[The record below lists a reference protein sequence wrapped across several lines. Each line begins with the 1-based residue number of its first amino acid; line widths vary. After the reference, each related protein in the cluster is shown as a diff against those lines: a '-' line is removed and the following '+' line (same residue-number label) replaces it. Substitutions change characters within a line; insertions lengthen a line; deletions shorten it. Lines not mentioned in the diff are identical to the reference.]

1 MNADL
6 NLLLDE
12 LERFGAANDAGIDR
26 ADPGRAQRMLNI
38 TRDTGEF
45 LAVLVRATRARDIL
59 EIGTS
64 NGYSTLWLADAVGTA
79 AGTDGGVVTTVEL
92 QAAKYA
98 MALENFARAGLRD
111 RIDAL
116 NADAGEVLRVAGD
129 AAYDFIFLDSDRAQY
144 EAWWP
149 EIRRVLRPRGLLVV
163 DNAVSHAHEMES
175 FVQAVKDDG
184 FHCSLVPVG
193 KGEFLA
199 TRGEA

>member
-1 MNADL
+1 MNAEL
-6 NLLLDE
+6 TLLLEE

-64 NGYSTLWLADAVGTA
+64 NGYSTLWLADAA
-79 AGTDGGVVTTVEL
+79 AADGEVTTVEL

-98 MALENFARAGLRD
+98 MALENFTRAGLRE

-129 AAYDFIFLDSDRAQY
+129 AAYDFIFLDSDRTQY
-144 EAWWP
+144 AAWWP

-163 DNAVSHAHEMES
+163 DNAVSHAHEMAS

-184 FHCSLVPVG
+184 FACSLVPVG

-199 TRGEA
+199 TRGEP

>member
-6 NLLLDE
+6 NLLLEE
-12 LERFGAANDAGIDR
+12 LERFGAENDDAVRRG
-26 ADPGRAQRMLNI
+26 DPGSVQRMLNI

-64 NGYSTLWLADAVGTA
+64 NGYSTLWLADA
-79 AGTDGGVVTTVEL
+79 AGMDGGKVTTVEA
-92 QAAKYA
+92 QDTKYA
-98 MALENFARAGLRD
+98 MALENFDRAGLRE

-116 NADAGEVLRVAGD
+116 NVDAGEVLRVAGD
-129 AAYDFIFLDSDRAQY
+129 AAYDLVFLDADRSQY
-144 EAWWP
+144 EGWWP

-163 DNAVSHAHEMES
+163 DNAVSHAEEMES
-175 FVQAVKDDG
+175 FMQAVLDDG
-184 FHCSLVPVG
+184 FACSLVPVG

-199 TRGEA
+199 TRE

>member
-1 MNADL
+1 MNAEL
-6 NLLLDE
+6 TLLLDE
-12 LERFGAANDAGIDR
+12 LERFGAENDAGIDR
-26 ADPGRAQRMLNI
+26 ADTARAQRMLNI

-64 NGYSTLWLADAVGTA
+64 NGYSTLWLADAA
-79 AGTDGGVVTTVEL
+79 AADGGEVTTVEL
-92 QAAKYA
+92 QAAKHA
-98 MALENFARAGLRD
+98 MALENFTRAGLRD

-129 AAYDFIFLDSDRAQY
+129 AAYDLVFLDSDRGRY
-144 EAWWP
+144 EGWWP

-163 DNAVSHAHEMES
+163 DNAVSHAHEMAA

-184 FHCSLVPVG
+184 FTCSLVPVG
-193 KGEFLA
+193 KGEFVA
-199 TRGEA
+199 TRA

>member
-6 NLLLDE
+6 TLLLDE
-12 LERFGAANDAGIDR
+12 LERFGAANDGGIAR
-26 ADPGRAQRMLNI
+26 GDPASAQRMLNI

-64 NGYSTLWLADAVGTA
+64 NGYSTLWLADAA
-79 AGTDGGVVTTVEL
+79 AADGGKVTTVEL
-92 QAAKYA
+92 HDTKYA
-98 MALENFARAGLRD
+98 MAQENFKRAGLDD

-129 AAYDFIFLDSDRAQY
+129 AAYDLVFLDSDRAQY
-144 EAWWP
+144 AGWWP
-149 EIRRVLRPRGLLVV
+149 EIRRVLRPRGMLVV
-163 DNAVSHAHEMES
+163 DNAVSHADEMAS
-175 FVQAVKDDG
+175 FIDAVKADG
-184 FHCSLVPVG
+184 FTCSLVPVG

-199 TRGEA
+199 TRG

>member
-6 NLLLDE
+6 NLLLEE
-12 LERFGAANDAGIDR
+12 LERFGAAHDEGVDR

-38 TRDTGEF
+38 TRDTGQF
-45 LAVLVRATRARDIL
+45 LAVLVRATRSRDIL

-64 NGYSTLWLADAVGTA
+64 NGYSALWLADAAGVG
-79 AGTDGGVVTTVEL
+79 GKVTTVEL

-98 MALENFARAGLRD
+98 MALENFTRAGLRD

-129 AAYDFIFLDSDRAQY
+129 AAYDLVFLDSDRTQY
-144 EAWWP
+144 DAWWP
-149 EIRRVLRPRGLLVV
+149 AIRRVLRPGGLLVV
-163 DNAVSHAHEMES
+163 DNAVSHAHEMAS
-175 FVQAVKDDG
+175 FVQAVEADG
-184 FHCSLVPVG
+184 FICSLVPVG

-199 TRGEA
+199 TRGAA

>member
-1 MNADL
+1 MNAEL
-6 NLLLDE
+6 NLLLEE

-64 NGYSTLWLADAVGTA
+64 NGYSTLWLADA
-79 AGTDGGVVTTVEL
+79 AGADGEVTTVEL
-92 QAAKYA
+92 QDARYA

-116 NADAGEVLRVAGD
+116 NADAGAVLRIGGD
-129 AAYDFIFLDSDRAQY
+129 AAYDLVFLDSDRSQY

-163 DNAVSHAHEMES
+163 DNAVSHAHEMAG

-184 FHCSLVPVG
+184 FLCSLVPVG

-199 TRGEA
+199 TRGA

>member
-6 NLLLDE
+6 NLLLEE
-12 LERFGAANDAGIDR
+12 LERFGAANDDGI
-26 ADPGRAQRMLNI
+26 APGDPGRAQRMLNI

-64 NGYSTLWLADAVGTA
+64 NGYSTQWLADAVA
-79 AGTDGGVVTTVEL
+79 ADGGKVTTNEVL
-92 QAAKYA
+92 DAKYR
-98 MALENFARAGLRD
+98 MALENFMRAGLRE

-129 AAYDFIFLDSDRAQY
+129 AVYDLVFLDSDRAQY
-144 EAWWP
+144 GDWWP

-163 DNAVSHAHEMES
+163 DNAVSHAHELAG
-175 FVQAVKDDG
+175 FVQAVRDDG
-184 FHCSLVPVG
+184 FTCSLVPVG

-199 TRGEA
+199 TRGAD

>member
-1 MNADL
+1 MNAEL
-6 NLLLDE
+6 TLLLEE

-45 LAVLVRATRARDIL
+45 LAVLVRTTRARDIL

-64 NGYSTLWLADAVGTA
+64 NGYSTLWLADA
-79 AGTDGGVVTTVEL
+79 AGADGEVTTVEL

-98 MALENFARAGLRD
+98 MALENFTRAGLRE

-144 EAWWP
+144 AAWWP

-163 DNAVSHAHEMES
+163 DNAVSHAHEMAT

-184 FHCSLVPVG
+184 FRCSLVPVG

-199 TRGEA
+199 TRGEP